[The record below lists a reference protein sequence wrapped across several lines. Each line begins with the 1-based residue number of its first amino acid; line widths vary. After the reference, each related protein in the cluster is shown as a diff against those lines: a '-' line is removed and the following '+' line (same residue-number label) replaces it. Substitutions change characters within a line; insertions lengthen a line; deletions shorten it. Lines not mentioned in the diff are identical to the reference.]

1 VNAWG
6 VLLVIIGFLLL
17 VIGIKGTQSQV
28 LAAFKGIKQGETAP
42 TLKSFGV

>member
-28 LAAFKGIKQGETAP
+28 LAAFKGIKQGQT
-42 TLKSFGV
+42 TSILKWAGI